1 MLQDF
6 LLGMRMSV
14 PALIAS
20 APFGL
25 LVGAMAVEHGLTVG
39 EAVMMSAAL
48 FAGASQLVGIELFSH
63 GVPKWMVV
71 VSIIAVNF
79 RMVLYSAGMT
89 PYVHRWS
96 LAQKAVAFHL
106 LTDVQYA
113 ETSRR
118 GDQGHPVNFA
128 WYMGLGTS
136 FIATWVL
143 ESWIGATFGKL
154 IQNPQAL
161 GIDFL
166 VPIYFFGIVMGFRKR
181 PLWVPVVLASAVA
194 SILAYRTIGSPWHI
208 TLGAFAGIAMSVIL
222 SHRRRKGTRDAV

>member
-6 LLGMRMSV
+6 LLGMRVSV

-39 EAVMMSAAL
+39 EAVMMSAIL

-79 RMVLYSAGMT
+79 RMILYSAGMT
-89 PYVHRWS
+89 PYVHRWN
-96 LAQKAVAFHL
+96 LVQKAVAFHL
-106 LTDVQYA
+106 LTDLQYA
-113 ETSRR
+113 ETMRR
-118 GDQGHPVNFA
+118 GDRGQPVSFA
-128 WYMGLGTS
+128 LYMGLGTM
-136 FIATWVL
+136 FFGTWVL
-143 ESWIGATFGKL
+143 EGWIGATFGKL
-154 IQNPQAL
+154 IQDPQAL

-166 VPIYFFGIVMGFRKR
+166 VPIYFLGMVMGFRKR
-181 PLWVPVVLASAVA
+181 PSWAPVVVASAGA

-208 TLGAFAGIAMSVIL
+208 SLGALAGIAASVIL
-222 SHRRRKGTRDAV
+222 GYRRHGGDSDAV